1 MLLMK
6 SSQSIFVFVFMFLGQ
21 LEPDTVLP
29 PPSLPP
35 PCLIPQG
42 QELSIVLAV
51 VSNFFPVF

>member
-21 LEPDTVLP
+21 LDPNTVLS

-35 PCLIPQG
+35 CLVPQG
-42 QELSIVLAV
+42 QELSIILAV